1 MVGGIE
7 LPPEPI
13 LLDEE
18 GGSDLDI
25 TLSPEAN
32 RFLAEEIER
41 LRRISFVCRFQAGR
55 PSQGMFQVAVL
66 ENMPVIKSVT
76 RSLG

>member
-7 LPPEPI
+7 LPPAPI

-18 GGSDLDI
+18 GGSDLAI
-25 TLSPEAN
+25 TLSPKAN

-41 LRRISFVCRFQAGR
+41 LNDVPTSYVGF
-55 PSQGMFQVAVL
+55 
-66 ENMPVIKSVT
+66 
-76 RSLG
+76 